1 MLRDAIIERMTELKI
16 NTNQLYEMLKD
27 KDTGKDTGK
36 DTVPRRTLYDFI
48 SGRCYTSSRVVSEIM
63 GKLGLGIK
71 KTKPKFKRRPKK

>member
-27 KDTGKDTGK
+27 KDT
-36 DTVPRRTLYDFI
+36 VPRRTLYDFI

-63 GKLGLGIK
+63 EKLGLGIK
-71 KTKPKFKRRPKK
+71 KSKPKFKRRPKK

>member
-27 KDTGKDTGK
+27 KGK

-63 GKLGLGIK
+63 EKLGLGIK
-71 KTKPKFKRRPKK
+71 KSEPKFKRRPKK

>member
-27 KDTGKDTGK
+27 KDAGK

>member
-16 NTNQLYEMLKD
+16 NTNQLYEML
-27 KDTGKDTGK
+27 K

-63 GKLGLGIK
+63 EKLGLGIK